1 MQITV
6 LGTPAEEGQGGKI
19 NLIEAGVFDDVDV
32 AMMVHPTPITVSHAK
47 PNRILE
53 LEGMELSIKNI
64 TLHISYIVRWFI
76 EGLPRTVASC

>member
-1 MQITV
+1 MIVWQLDLQLSVQSVHITTKTDRHDITEIS
-6 LGTPAEEGQGGKI
+6 LQ
-19 NLIEAGVFDDVDV
+19 V
-32 AMMVHPTPITVSHAK
+32 ALNTITLSQAK